1 MKKFKEY
8 RPDQIYLLPPSMRDW
23 LPDDHPVYYISEM
36 VDKMDLSAIYGEY
49 REERGYPPY
58 DPKMM
63 VKVLLYAY
71 SKGIRSSRKIER
83 ALHEDVGF
91 RVLSANQ
98 QPDFWTIAAFRRKH
112 HKALGDLFVQTV
124 RIAEKAGLLK
134 LRHVAVDGTK
144 IKANASKH
152 SAMSYGR
159 MKTEVERLR
168 KEIEEYLRQC
178 DEVDAAEDKKYGK
191 ASGWRLPEHLS
202 TVQKRLEAIEKA
214 KRELEEEEQRKRN
227 DEDQG
232 SPPERGSPRAVPD
245 DKAQRNF
252 TDPESRIMLNS
263 DKSFIQGYNA
273 QAAVD
278 ADSKV
283 IVAADLTNKCSDVQH
298 LEGLVTQVESNT
310 GRRPK
315 EVSADAGYW
324 SEANVRALEGRGI
337 EAFIPPEKVKHSEW
351 RIQRSPKG
359 RIPSGLSV
367 KDLMRRK
374 LRTKCGRERYKLRQT
389 SVEPAFGTIKEPLG
403 LRQFLL
409 RGLAKARSEWLLM
422 CAAFNILKMFRAGV
436 VLAAVN

>member
-1 MKKFKEY
+1 
-8 RPDQIYLLPPSMRDW
+8 
-23 LPDDHPVYYISEM
+23 
-36 VDKMDLSAIYGEY
+36 
-49 REERGYPPY
+49 
-58 DPKMM
+58 
-63 VKVLLYAY
+63 LYAY
-71 SKGIRSSRKIER
+71 SKGIRSSRKIEQ

-98 QPDFWTIAAFRRKH
+98 QPDFWTIAAFRRRH

-124 RIAEKAGLLK
+124 RIAERAGLVK

-168 KEIEEYLRQC
+168 KEIEEYLHQC
-178 DEVDAAEDKKYGK
+178 DEVDVAEDKKYGEE
-191 ASGWRLPEHLS
+191 SGWRLPEHLS
-202 TVQKRLEAIEKA
+202 TAKKRLEAIEKA
-214 KRELEEEEQRKRN
+214 KRELEEEERRKKN
-227 DEDQG
+227 DDDRGAPPDGG
-232 SPPERGSPRAVPD
+232 SPDAVPD

-263 DKSFIQGYNA
+263 EKSFIQGYNA
-273 QAAVD
+273 QAVVD

-283 IVAADLTNKCSDVQH
+283 IVAADLTNRCSDVQH
-298 LEGLVTQVESNT
+298 LEGLVAQVERNT

-351 RIQRSPKG
+351 RKQDSPKG

-367 KDLMRRK
+367 KDVMRRK
-374 LRTKCGRERYKLRQT
+374 LKTKRGRERYKLRQT

-409 RGLAKARSEWLLM
+409 RGLAKARSEWLM
-422 CAAFNILKMFRAGV
+422 VCAVFNILKMFRAGV
-436 VLAAVN
+436 VLAALT

>member
-1 MKKFKEY
+1 MKKFRDY
-8 RPDQIYLLPPSMRDW
+8 RPNQTYLLPPSMRDW
-23 LPDDHPVYYISEM
+23 LPEDHPVYHISEM

-98 QPDFWTIAAFRRKH
+98 QPDFWTIAAFRRRH
-112 HKALGDLFVQTV
+112 HKALGDLFLQTV
-124 RIAEKAGLLK
+124 RIAERAGLVK

-191 ASGWRLPEHLS
+191 GSGWRLPEHLS
-202 TVQKRLEAIEKA
+202 TAKKRLEAIERA
-214 KRELEEEEQRKRN
+214 KKELEEEERRKQN
-227 DEDQG
+227 DNDQG
-232 SPPERGSPRAVPD
+232 SPPEGGSPPGVPD
-245 DKAQRNF
+245 DKDQRNF

-273 QAAVD
+273 QAVVD

-283 IVAADLTNKCSDVQH
+283 IVAADLTNRCSDVQH
-298 LEGLVTQVESNT
+298 LQGLVAQVERNT

-337 EAFIPPEKVKHSEW
+337 EVFIPPEKVKHSEW
-351 RIQRSPKG
+351 RTQGSPRG

-374 LRTKCGRERYKLRQT
+374 LRTKRGRKRYKLRQT

-409 RGLAKARSEWLLM
+409 RGLAKARSEWLM
-422 CAAFNILKMFRAGV
+422 ICAVFNILKMFGAGV
-436 VLAAVN
+436 RLAAVS

>member
-1 MKKFKEY
+1 MKKFRDY
-8 RPDQIYLLPPSMRDW
+8 RPNQTYLLPPSMRDW

-71 SKGIRSSRKIER
+71 SKGLRSSRKIER

-91 RVLSANQ
+91 RVLSGNQ
-98 QPDFWTIAAFRRKH
+98 QPDFWTIAAFRRRH
-112 HKALGDLFVQTV
+112 HKALGDLFLQTV
-124 RIAEKAGLLK
+124 RIADRAGLVK
-134 LRHVAVDGTK
+134 LAHVAVDGTK
-144 IKANASKH
+144 LKANASKH

-178 DEVDAAEDKKYGK
+178 DEVDAAEDKKHGNG
-191 ASGWRLPEHLS
+191 SGWRLPEHLS
-202 TVQKRLEAIEKA
+202 TAQKRLEAIEKA
-214 KRELEEEEQRKRN
+214 KRELEEEERRKRN
-227 DEDQG
+227 DKDQS
-232 SPPERGSPRAVPD
+232 SPPGGDSPAAVPE

-263 DKSFIQGYNA
+263 EKSFIQGYNA
-273 QAAVD
+273 QAVVD
-278 ADSKV
+278 AKSKV
-283 IVAADLTNKCSDVQH
+283 IVAADLTNRCSDVQH
-298 LEGLVTQVESNT
+298 LEYLVAQVERNT

-315 EVSADAGYW
+315 ELSADAGYW
-324 SEANVRALEGRGI
+324 SEANVRALEACGI
-337 EAFIPPEKVKHSEW
+337 EIFIPPEKVKHSEW
-351 RIQRSPKG
+351 RIQRSPRG

-374 LRTKCGRERYKLRQT
+374 LRTKRGRKRYKLRQT

-403 LRQFLL
+403 MRQLLL
-409 RGLAKARSEWLLM
+409 RGLAKARSEWLM
-422 CAAFNILKMFRAGV
+422 VCAVFNILKMFRAGV
-436 VLAAVN
+436 VLAAVT